1 MGSRGHKLSAPTACR
16 GDAGGTRPSPRHAAV
31 GRSTRRPLSGTAVE
45 GEVTPC
51 PDATSPSPINELNVL
66 EES

>member
-1 MGSRGHKLSAPTACR
+1 MGSRGRKPSAPAVC
-16 GDAGGTRPSPRHAAV
+16 GGGTHPSPRHAAV
-31 GRSTRRPLSGTAVE
+31 GRSARRPLPGTVAE